1 MDKATQT
8 RAVQNKTAE
17 RSAAAGTAT
26 RSPCPLARRCLV
38 LSLALMLASAAGCAT
53 TNGGD
58 GVIPVFTPV
67 PGARVKPGGAYH
79 ALVVLPNQTTASI
92 YLHFGFAGGRI
103 RLTKVGLVN
112 HNPDRVTLFTTKT
125 RIYVDDGAPVGI
137 ATYDEFKPRTDPR
150 DFHLL
155 KDAGEKAEGR
165 WLVMRP
171 RFVSR
176 DTVRG
181 PTVVL
186 FYSVQGHDGFIKVP
200 YRALWNVMG

>member
-1 MDKATQT
+1 
-8 RAVQNKTAE
+8 
-17 RSAAAGTAT
+17 
-26 RSPCPLARRCLV
+26 
-38 LSLALMLASAAGCAT
+38 MLAPAAGCT
-53 TNGGD
+53 THGGD
-58 GVIPVFTPV
+58 GIIPVFTPV

-79 ALVVLPNQTTASI
+79 ALVVLPNQATASI

-103 RLTKVGLVN
+103 MLTKVGLVN

-137 ATYDEFKPRTDPR
+137 ATYNEFKPRTAPR

-155 KDAGEKAEGR
+155 KDAGEKARGR